1 MSQQTSTSQT
11 STSQAG
17 ASQAGASRT
26 GATQTGLSPMLG
38 RLAAVALLL
47 AVIGVASML
56 LVMPLVDYFTGLR
69 TEIATERETLGRF
82 EAFAANKAA
91 AEALAKQAEA
101 AMQSGLFLT
110 GETDAL
116 RAANLQALIND
127 VAQSHGVRLSST
139 RALPVQELDGLR
151 LIGVQAEMDADI
163 KQLPALI
170 LAFESRRPYV
180 FIQSLHV
187 TPSAS
192 RRAGSDELK
201 VRIGIVG
208 AAPAGGEAKS

>member
-1 MSQQTSTSQT
+1 MSQT
-11 STSQAG
+11 SASQTG
-17 ASQAGASRT
+17 ASQT
-26 GATQTGLSPMLG
+26 GAGQRTAGLSPMLS

-47 AVIGVASML
+47 AVIGVAAML
-56 LVMPLVDYFTGLR
+56 LILPLANYFTGLR
-69 TEIATERETLGRF
+69 AEIAAQRETLGRF

-101 AMQSGLFLT
+101 AMRSGLFLI

-139 RALPVQELDGLR
+139 RAMPVQEIEGLR

-180 FIQSLHV
+180 FIQSLQV

-192 RRAGSDELK
+192 RRSGSDELK
-201 VRIGIVG
+201 LRFGIVG